1 MNARPSGGAP
11 CVSGGLRFAP
21 TIGLVVLW
29 IAGRVSSSAA
39 ADAVPTPYVPY
50 HSATLVV
57 GTPTAAAPQPGDGAP
72 IRIVPPSEP
81 ASRIS
86 ASPLNAIS
94 QNSRSESPAETAET
108 TIATPLNSTIDAG
121 RLVPVTLPTAAGA
134 PKPATT
140 EPRPKQSPRPRAELK
155 PAVVQPPTTSSMPS
169 MPSMSSMS
177 SGLPPMTAVTQPDG
191 EEVSKPKSAKAKPS
205 SMKTKN
211 PTTSTNQSATTLEAG
226 PLQEIRPPQPPQSAG
241 TAGPK
246 RRSTAGV
253 DLTPPKVAKPA
264 AMKKPAATPPLN
276 LPQPP
281 IPFIEAAR
289 KSGRFPGG
297 FRSSRLD
304 RLRSA
309 R

>member
-1 MNARPSGGAP
+1 MNARLKGGASR
-11 CVSGGLRFAP
+11 VSGGLRFAP
-21 TIGLVVLW
+21 TIGFVVLW

-57 GTPTAAAPQPGDGAP
+57 GSPTAAAPQPGDGAP
-72 IRIVPPSEP
+72 IRVVPPSEP
-81 ASRIS
+81 ALPDSTSPQKSIS
-86 ASPLNAIS
+86 P
-94 QNSRSESPAETAET
+94 NSRSENHAEAAET
-108 TIATPLNSTIDAG
+108 TIATPMNPTIDAG

-140 EPRPKQSPRPRAELK
+140 DPRPKQSPSPRAELK
-155 PAVVQPPTTSSMPS
+155 PAAVQPPTTSSMP
-169 MPSMSSMS
+169 SMS
-177 SGLPPMTAVTQPDG
+177 SGLPPMTAVTRPDG
-191 EEVSKPKSAKAKPS
+191 VEVPKPKSAKAKPS
-205 SMKTKN
+205 SVKPKN
-211 PTTSTNQSATTLEAG
+211 ATDTTNQGATTLEAG
-226 PLQEIRPPQPPQSAG
+226 PLQEIRPPQPPKSVGGAG
-241 TAGPK
+241 AT
-246 RRSTAGV
+246 RTSTAGV
-253 DLTPPKVAKPA
+253 DPTPPKAAKPA
-264 AMKKPAATPPLN
+264 AMKKPAAAPPLN